1 MLTWKNLNKLPP
13 TSPSAG
19 IIFELEKEMM
29 IVSFEA
35 VMMIGARRL
44 NSSSLITIYRSLLLC
59 VSRLLHQIRLNQRAL
74 LFLFFSFFFLD
85 SRSRPAHCSAIYRTV
100 TMEGT
105 TITGREAREAAS
117 IFYRLKNRNSFD
129 VWFHFEPH
137 SSLSPPPLAQHWE
150 MIEIFVRRTDWDFFS
165 FPSATGI
172 TAFEKKKK
180 VVLLIKI
187 PVTDSRPYTS
197 PTIGAQST
205 TKRNFLF
212 KK

>member
-1 MLTWKNLNKLPP
+1 
-13 TSPSAG
+13 
-19 IIFELEKEMM
+19 M

-44 NSSSLITIYRSLLLC
+44 NSSSLTTIYRSLLLC

-105 TITGREAREAAS
+105 RITGREAREAAS
-117 IFYRLKNRNSFD
+117 IFYR
-129 VWFHFEPH
+129 
-137 SSLSPPPLAQHWE
+137 
-150 MIEIFVRRTDWDFFS
+150 
-165 FPSATGI
+165 
-172 TAFEKKKK
+172 FEKSKFFWCVISFRTAQQPQPPSTCPALGDDRNLRPPYRLGFLLLSVRDRNNRVWKKK